1 VAKLTRPGRKVAG
14 GTTANETKGNARRT
28 QMRKVM
34 GKETKGNSRKMAMNN
49 MKNNG
54 GSTEMNNVMEMVDSC
69 MKTQKEFMD
78 NCAQAQKEGLERW
91 AETTVKLQKPFLA
104 MAGTQEGPMKEMM
117 GIYSTCMTTMMNSA
131 KTVADESGKI
141 QETWKSAAE
150 KQMEMTREM
159 MQKMTGFFQP
169 VCAQK

>member
-1 VAKLTRPGRKVAG
+1 
-14 GTTANETKGNARRT
+14 
-28 QMRKVM
+28 MRKVM
-34 GKETKGNSRKMAMNN
+34 DKETKGNRRKMEMNTV
-49 MKNNG
+49 KNNG

-78 NCAQAQKEGLERW
+78 NCAKAQKAGVERW
-91 AETTVKLQKPFLA
+91 AEATKKMQEPLLT
-104 MAGTQEGPMKEMM
+104 MMGTQDGPMKDLM
-117 GIYSTCMTTMMNSA
+117 GFYSTCMTTMMSSA
-131 KTVADESGKI
+131 KSVADESGKI

>member
-1 VAKLTRPGRKVAG
+1 
-14 GTTANETKGNARRT
+14 
-28 QMRKVM
+28 MRKVM
-34 GKETKGNSRKMAMNN
+34 DKETKGNRRSMG
-49 MKNNG
+49 MKTVKSNG

-78 NCAQAQKEGLERW
+78 SCVKAQKAGVERW
-91 AETTVKLQKPFLA
+91 AEATKRMQEPLQA
-104 MAGTQEGPMKEMM
+104 MMGAQGGPMKDVM
-117 GIYSTCMTTMMNSA
+117 GFYGACMSTMMNSA

>member
-1 VAKLTRPGRKVAG
+1 
-14 GTTANETKGNARRT
+14 
-28 QMRKVM
+28 MRKVM
-34 GKETKGNSRKMAMNN
+34 DKETNGNRRNMAMKT
-49 MKNNG
+49 MKSNE

-78 NCAQAQKEGLERW
+78 SYVKAQKAGVERW
-91 AETTVKLQKPFLA
+91 AEATKK
-104 MAGTQEGPMKEMM
+104 MQEPIQTMMGAQDGPMKDVM
-117 GIYSTCMTTMMNSA
+117 GFYGTCMSTMMNSA

-141 QETWKSAAE
+141 QETWKGAAE